1 MATFLSTSSTSL
13 SPITIMPPISA
24 TTATTNNRRRLWRL
38 RKTKKLPTVR
48 LGGQKQ
54 SGSGSGSAMVRMIKR
69 INMRWMKLKKARVL
83 KKLKEYYLCVL
94 KDLTEN
100 DRSFEKSHHHQQLL
114 LMETSFAVP
123 VMGIP
128 INSFR

>member
-1 MATFLSTSSTSL
+1 M
-13 SPITIMPPISA
+13 
-24 TTATTNNRRRLWRL
+24 TTATTNTTGQLPTKPTTTLRCESNHRRLWRL
-38 RKTKKLPTVR
+38 RAKKKLPTVR

-54 SGSGSGSAMVRMIKR
+54 GERSGSTMMKLIRR
-69 INMRWMKLKKARVL
+69 IRIRWLKLKKARVL

-100 DRSFEKSHHHQQLL
+100 DRSLEKHQQLL